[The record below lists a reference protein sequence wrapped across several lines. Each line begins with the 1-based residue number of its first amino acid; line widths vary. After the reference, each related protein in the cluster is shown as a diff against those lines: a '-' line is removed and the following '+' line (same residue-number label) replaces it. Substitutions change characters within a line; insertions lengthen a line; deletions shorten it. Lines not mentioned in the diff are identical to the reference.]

1 LHGPQ
6 PIGPAGTRLRL
17 SAFLPETQPCE
28 AVMRRII
35 KALILGWIGKKIYD
49 RVTDHGGEGE
59 TTRSKQR
66 SAAHRKPSPRRTARK
81 TTRRAA

>member
-1 LHGPQ
+1 
-6 PIGPAGTRLRL
+6 
-17 SAFLPETQPCE
+17 
-28 AVMRRII
+28 MRGII

-49 RVTDHGGEGE
+49 RVTDHGEGDKASS
-59 TTRSKQR
+59 RSAR

>member
-1 LHGPQ
+1 
-6 PIGPAGTRLRL
+6 
-17 SAFLPETQPCE
+17 
-28 AVMRRII
+28 MRGII

-49 RVTDHGGEGE
+49 RVTDHGEE
-59 TTRSKQR
+59 AEAEPARAKPAR